1 MPVRGKTMYR
11 EVVERKQAN
20 KEYNLLV
27 ACGMPETTKDD
38 GDIMTFGEWLKY
50 KELRLLDPEDQK
62 ELDEYWATL

>member
-1 MPVRGKTMYR
+1 MWR
-11 EVVERKQAN
+11 EVVTREVAN

-27 ACGMPETTKDD
+27 ACSMPETTKDD